1 MFVEEISWAQF
12 KENLIELEWSEY
24 QQIAENSEDKE
35 NFFRLRRSQFALWSE
50 EMIESRFWDLENAE
64 QDGHNLLVDKYSW
77 ILKYT
82 DPEGYEKTKLNLV
95 TEDVDKETLMNIIT
109 TIETEWFMDADYIL
123 DIAWKLSAPRIK
135 TLIDVYGIPKTESVK
150 NQWDYEISKFH
161 SYKTKKKDSE
171 SKECNFDAE
180 LFDLPTC
187 CAYLNLGR
195 HTVKKIAEEANAIRK
210 YGSTIR
216 YSRSAIVSYLDNG
229 MKNGQLL

>member
-1 MFVEEISWAQF
+1 MAEKKGCVYFITDGTGCVKIGRSSDRAINRMYQLQCGNPRPLEVNREISCDT
-12 KENLIELEWSEY
+12 KE
-24 QQIAENSEDKE
+24 QIAFESALHNY
-35 NFFRLRRSQFALWSE
+35 FSQH
-50 EMIESRFWDLENAE
+50 R
-64 QDGHNLLVDKYSW
+64 
-77 ILKYT
+77 
-82 DPEGYEKTKLNLV
+82 
-95 TEDVDKETLMNIIT
+95 IT
-109 TIETEWFMDADYIL
+109 TPIETEWFTDADYIL

-171 SKECNFDAE
+171 SKEYNFDAE

-187 CAYLNLGR
+187 CAYLSLGR

-210 YGSTIR
+210 YGSIIR

>member
-1 MFVEEISWAQF
+1 MAKKKGCVYFITDGTGCVKIGRSSDRAIYRMYQLQCGNPRPLEVNREISCDT
-12 KENLIELEWSEY
+12 KE
-24 QQIAENSEDKE
+24 QIAFESALHNY
-35 NFFRLRRSQFALWSE
+35 FSQHR
-50 EMIESRFWDLENAE
+50 I
-64 QDGHNLLVDKYSW
+64 
-77 ILKYT
+77 T
-82 DPEGYEKTKLNLV
+82 
-95 TEDVDKETLMNIIT
+95 T

-171 SKECNFDAE
+171 SKGYNFDAE

>member
-1 MFVEEISWAQF
+1 MAKKKGCVYFITDGTGCVKIGRSSDRAIYRMYQLQCGNPRPLEVNREISCDT
-12 KENLIELEWSEY
+12 KE
-24 QQIAENSEDKE
+24 QIAFESALHNY
-35 NFFRLRRSQFALWSE
+35 FSQHR
-50 EMIESRFWDLENAE
+50 I
-64 QDGHNLLVDKYSW
+64 
-77 ILKYT
+77 T
-82 DPEGYEKTKLNLV
+82 
-95 TEDVDKETLMNIIT
+95 T

>member
-1 MFVEEISWAQF
+1 MAKKKGCVYFITDGTGCVKIGRSSDRAIYRMYQLQCGNPRPLEVNREISCDT
-12 KENLIELEWSEY
+12 KE
-24 QQIAENSEDKE
+24 QIAFESALHNY
-35 NFFRLRRSQFALWSE
+35 FSQHR
-50 EMIESRFWDLENAE
+50 I
-64 QDGHNLLVDKYSW
+64 
-77 ILKYT
+77 T
-82 DPEGYEKTKLNLV
+82 
-95 TEDVDKETLMNIIT
+95 T

-171 SKECNFDAE
+171 SKERNFDAE

-229 MKNGQLL
+229 MKNGQLLQKEETT

>member
-1 MFVEEISWAQF
+1 MAKKKGCVYFITDGTGCVKIGRSSDRAIYRMYQLQCGNPRPLEVNREISCDT
-12 KENLIELEWSEY
+12 KE
-24 QQIAENSEDKE
+24 QIAFESALHNY
-35 NFFRLRRSQFALWSE
+35 FSQHR
-50 EMIESRFWDLENAE
+50 I
-64 QDGHNLLVDKYSW
+64 
-77 ILKYT
+77 T
-82 DPEGYEKTKLNLV
+82 
-95 TEDVDKETLMNIIT
+95 T
-109 TIETEWFMDADYIL
+109 TIETEWFMDANYIL

-135 TLIDVYGIPKTESVK
+135 TLIDV
-150 NQWDYEISKFH
+150 FH

-171 SKECNFDAE
+171 SKEYNFDAE